1 MDEEVFRLNRDGLI
15 TRLTQRDKNLGQRAQ
30 RYWSE
35 LDRDIMTFDSKQQ
48 MASMVAMLRKED
60 MINYLDQVI
69 SLSATDYLFIYNS
82 GKFSEVQQ

>member
-30 RYWSE
+30 CYWSE